1 MSSGRERAAAVVG
14 LCKVAA
20 IRARDGDAAEGERRI
35 AGVGQGGGLRRA
47 TGTNVLVRESQ
58 ACRRQARG
66 GRCPCAGQ
74 ADGLRA
80 AAGVIADRQR
90 RASAAASPRR
100 KRHVDG
106 ALRVAAEGGGTVVGL
121 GKVAAVG
128 PGDANTAD
136 GHGRTA
142 GVGNRH
148 GLSGA
153 GGVDLLVAE

>member
-1 MSSGRERAAAVVG
+1 
-14 LCKVAA
+14 
-20 IRARDGDAAEGERRI
+20 
-35 AGVGQGGGLRRA
+35 
-47 TGTNVLVRESQ
+47 
-58 ACRRQARG
+58 
-66 GRCPCAGQ
+66 
-74 ADGLRA
+74 RA

-106 ALRVAAEGGGTVVGL
+106 ALRVTGEGGGAVVGL

-128 PGDANTAD
+128 PGDVNTAD

-148 GLSGA
+148 GLSRA
-153 GGVDLLVAE
+153 GGVNLLVAERQRRGRKRWGEDTCEVESHRHLVWGVVRVIADRQRRAAAPGGGGGE